1 MRPDFAPTPTR
12 DSVLTM
18 YDTRWPR
25 PGPAMAADAAV
36 VGLVAGILL
45 GFSSS
50 GPGSA
55 AHAGAAPATSVRRTA
70 TTLPAEFHT
79 VILGSFNDLTYA
91 DSLMRRLRERGVDDA
106 AVLKQAD
113 YSSLNTRYAV
123 YSGRFGDRQTAEAHE
138 AELQQ
143 LGITN
148 SYPLFVTR

>member
-1 MRPDFAPTPTR
+1 
-12 DSVLTM
+12 
-18 YDTRWPR
+18 
-25 PGPAMAADAAV
+25 MAAVAAV
-36 VGLVAGILL
+36 VGLVAGVLL

-50 GPGSA
+50 GPGSPA
-55 AHAGAAPATSVRRTA
+55 RAGPAPETSIRRTA

-79 VILGSFNDLTYA
+79 VILGSFDDLANA
-91 DSLMRRLRERGVDDA
+91 DSKMRQLRELGVDDA

-123 YSGRFGDRQTAEAHE
+123 YSGRFGDRQAAEAHE

-143 LGITN
+143 LGITS